1 MQQSSTALLT
11 IEALYLWIYQ
21 LLYKMTTTEIISV
34 INLVGI
40 AAVLP
45 IVLGLLVE
53 KRKKKF
59 ESRQELTEVRY
70 KAIIL
75 LAHCLINYEKQHL
88 KMIIHRPNIKS
99 KEELH
104 DELKTEWINMAL
116 YGSDI
121 TFLSMKRL
129 IEDPNDKT
137 FNELVLQMRKELY
150 GIKTTLSLDDL
161 KL

>member
-1 MQQSSTALLT
+1 MT
-11 IEALYLWIYQ
+11 ITDVVSI
-21 LLYKMTTTEIISV
+21 
-34 INLVGI
+34 INLIGI
-40 AAVLP
+40 ATVLP
-45 IVLGLLVE
+45 IVLGILVE

-59 ESRQELTEVRY
+59 ESRQELTELRY

-75 LAHCLINYEKQHL
+75 LAHCLVDYEKQHL

-121 TFLSMKRL
+121 TFLSMKRF
-129 IEDPNDKT
+129 IESPNDQT

-150 GIKTTLSLDDL
+150 GIKTTLRLDDL